1 MTKVFNRKK
10 ETKRRKALRRNM
22 PEAEIILWS
31 KLKGKQIYGY
41 KFRRQYSVG
50 SYIIDF
56 YCPKLKL
63 AIEVDGMSHFQPGS
77 ETRDNERQKYIETYG
92 IQFLRYINT
101 DIYENL
107 EGVIEQIGET
117 IHEIEGKRNP
127 CKFPLEGGIKG
138 GCCETKVDKIQK
150 VKGA

>member
-1 MTKVFNRKK
+1 MTKVFNRKT
-10 ETKRRKALRRNM
+10 ETKRRKSLRSNM

-63 AIEVDGMSHFQPGS
+63 AIEVDGTSHFQIGS
-77 ETRDNERQKYIETYG
+77 KTKDNERQKYIETYG
-92 IQFLRYINT
+92 IHFLRYINT

-117 IHEIEGKRNP
+117 IQEIEG
-127 CKFPLEGGIKG
+127 G
-138 GCCETKVDKIQK
+138 K
-150 VKGA
+150 VKK

>member
-50 SYIIDF
+50 TYVVDF

-63 AIEVDGMSHFQPGS
+63 AIEVDGISHLQPGS

-92 IQFLRYINT
+92 IRFLRYINT

-117 IHEIEGKRNP
+117 IQELEGKRNILNSS
-127 CKFPLEGGIKG
+127 LEKG
-138 GCCETKVDKIQK
+138 E
-150 VKGA
+150 

>member
-1 MTKVFNRKK
+1 MTKIYNRKK

-50 SYIIDF
+50 SYVVDF

-63 AIEVDGMSHFQPGS
+63 AIEVDGISHLQLGS

-117 IHEIEGKRNP
+117 IHELEGKRNILNS
-127 CKFPLEGGIKG
+127 PLEKG
-138 GCCETKVDKIQK
+138 E
-150 VKGA
+150 

>member
-1 MTKVFNRKK
+1 
-10 ETKRRKALRRNM
+10 M

-50 SYIIDF
+50 SYVIDF

-77 ETRDNERQKYIETYG
+77 EERDNERQKYIENYG
-92 IQFLRYINT
+92 IYFLRYINT

-117 IHEIEGKRNP
+117 IQEMEG
-127 CKFPLEGGIKG
+127 
-138 GCCETKVDKIQK
+138 DKYF
-150 VKGA
+150 

>member
-1 MTKVFNRKK
+1 
-10 ETKRRKALRRNM
+10 M

-50 SYIIDF
+50 SYIVDF

-63 AIEVDGMSHFQPGS
+63 AIEVDGMSHLQQGS

-101 DIYENL
+101 DIHENL

-117 IHEIEGKRNP
+117 IHELEGKRNILNS
-127 CKFPLEGGIKG
+127 PLEKG
-138 GCCETKVDKIQK
+138 E
-150 VKGA
+150 

>member
-1 MTKVFNRKK
+1 MTKVFNRKT

-31 KLKGKQIYGY
+31 KLKGKQVTPTCRG

-50 SYIIDF
+50 SYVIDF
-56 YCPKLKL
+56 YYPKLKL

-77 ETRDNERQKYIETYG
+77 KERDKERQKYIETYG
-92 IQFLRYINT
+92 IKFLRYINT

-107 EGVIEQIGET
+107 ERVIEQIGET
-117 IHEIEGKRNP
+117 IQEMEG
-127 CKFPLEGGIKG
+127 
-138 GCCETKVDKIQK
+138 DKYF
-150 VKGA
+150 